1 MDAHTGELSFLPLGG
16 TGEIGMN
23 LNLYRCDGTY
33 LAVDC
38 GIGFGGNELPEAD
51 VIMPDPAY
59 IAERRDKLLGLV
71 ITHAHEDHV
80 GAVAHL
86 WRQLKC
92 PVFAT
97 PFTAAVLRRKL
108 TEAHLVNEVKIN
120 VIPPGGSFE
129 LGPFKLQF
137 LRVAHSTPEA
147 QALAIRTPY
156 GLIVHTGDWKLDP
169 HPLVGPP
176 TDEAAF
182 SALGDQ
188 GVLAMVCDST
198 NALVEGHSGS
208 EGDVRRSLSTLIK
221 SIEGRIAVTCFA
233 SNVARVESVALAAR
247 DAGRSVAL
255 VGRSL
260 RNLESA
266 ARETGYLST
275 IPQFVSE
282 DGANDVPD
290 DNLLILITGS
300 QGEARSALARVAADT
315 HPNIALGEGDTVI
328 FSSRMIPGNE
338 KAIGLVQDNLV
349 RRGVRVM
356 TDDDHMVHVSG
367 HPARDELRRLYR
379 LVRPQYAVPVH
390 GEWRHLSAHAALA
403 QELGATPLMLEN
415 GDVLTLYPGRPQVTD
430 SAPVGRLALDGNRVV
445 PLQGGVMAARRR
457 MLFNGVVVGSLAVD
471 ATGRIMGRARVTA
484 PGLFEPEDPETER
497 LSRDFGAALADLPAP
512 LRRDDSALADAARAA
527 LRKIVGRK
535 LGKKPMVDVH
545 LLRV

>member
-1 MDAHTGELSFLPLGG
+1 MNTNTGGLAFLPLGG

-23 LNLYRCDGTY
+23 LNLYRCDDKW
-33 LAVDC
+33 LAIDC

-51 VIMPDPAY
+51 VIMPDPAF
-59 IAERRDKLLGLV
+59 IAERRDKLVGLV

-86 WRQLKC
+86 WRQLRC
-92 PVFAT
+92 PVYAT

-108 TEAHLVNEVKIN
+108 SEAHLLNEVKIH

-129 LGPFKLQF
+129 LAPFKLQF

-182 SALGDQ
+182 SALGDE

-208 EGDVRRSLSTLIK
+208 EGDVRRSLATLIK

-233 SNVARVESVALAAR
+233 SNVARVESVAVAAR

-260 RNLESA
+260 RNLEAA

-300 QGEARSALARVAADT
+300 QGEPRSALARVAADT

-338 KAIGLVQDNLV
+338 KAIGAVQDNLV

-403 QELGATPLMLEN
+403 TELGAIPVMLEN
-415 GDVLTLYPGRPQVTD
+415 GDILSLAPGKPEVID
-430 SAPVGRLALDGNRVV
+430 SAPVGRLALDGTRVV
-445 PLQGGVMAARRR
+445 PLTGGVMAARRR

-471 ATGRIMGRARVTA
+471 ATGKLMGQARISA
-484 PGLFEPEDPETER
+484 PGLFDPEDPESDKLGRE
-497 LSRDFGAALADLPAP
+497 FGLALADLPAP
-512 LRRDDSALADAARAA
+512 LRRDDGALADAARAT
-527 LRKIVGRK
+527 LRKLVGRR